1 MRQSFYCLQMD
12 KKSLER
18 SWMKVKNQVKKI
30 CKCFDITTIKFILV
44 GIVNTIVGTGVMF
57 FLYNFCSVNYWI
69 ASASNYIVGSIVSYF
84 LNKYFT
90 FKSTER
96 STRQIVK
103 FIINISVFH
112 SIWCCKTSC
121 SHTFAW
127 SERKGRRQY
136 CNACRNEF
144 VCNFKLFWTEI
155 LCIPKIDFKI

>member
-1 MRQSFYCLQMD
+1 
-12 KKSLER
+12 
-18 SWMKVKNQVKKI
+18 MKVKNQVKKI

-96 STRQIVK
+96 SIRQIVK
-103 FIINISVFH
+103 FIINISVCYFIAYGVARPVVATLLPGAREKAGGNIAMLVGM
-112 SIWCCKTSC
+112 SLFVILNY
-121 SHTFAW
+121 FGQRFYVF
-127 SERKGRRQY
+127 RK
-136 CNACRNEF
+136 
-144 VCNFKLFWTEI
+144 
-155 LCIPKIDFKI
+155 

>member
-1 MRQSFYCLQMD
+1 
-12 KKSLER
+12 
-18 SWMKVKNQVKKI
+18 MKVKNQIKKI

-90 FKSTER
+90 FKNTER

-103 FIINISVFH
+103 FIINIPVCYFIAYGVARPVVVTLLPGAREKAGGNIAMLVGMSLFVILNYFGQRFYVF
-112 SIWCCKTSC
+112 
-121 SHTFAW
+121 
-127 SERKGRRQY
+127 RK
-136 CNACRNEF
+136 
-144 VCNFKLFWTEI
+144 
-155 LCIPKIDFKI
+155 

>member
-1 MRQSFYCLQMD
+1 M
-12 KKSLER
+12 
-18 SWMKVKNQVKKI
+18 KNQVKKI

-96 STRQIVK
+96 SIRQIVK
-103 FIINISVFH
+103 FIINISVCYFIAYGVARPVVATLLPGAREKAGGNIAMLVGM
-112 SIWCCKTSC
+112 SLFVILNY
-121 SHTFAW
+121 FGQRFYVF
-127 SERKGRRQY
+127 RK
-136 CNACRNEF
+136 
-144 VCNFKLFWTEI
+144 
-155 LCIPKIDFKI
+155 

>member
-1 MRQSFYCLQMD
+1 MD

-84 LNKYFT
+84 
-90 FKSTER
+90 
-96 STRQIVK
+96 
-103 FIINISVFH
+103 
-112 SIWCCKTSC
+112 
-121 SHTFAW
+121 
-127 SERKGRRQY
+127 
-136 CNACRNEF
+136 
-144 VCNFKLFWTEI
+144 KLFWTEI

>member
-1 MRQSFYCLQMD
+1 
-12 KKSLER
+12 
-18 SWMKVKNQVKKI
+18 MKVKNQIKKI

-90 FKSTER
+90 FKNTER

-103 FIINISVFH
+103 FIINILVCYFIAYGVARPVVATLLPGAREKAGGNIAMLVGMSLFVILNYFGQRFYVF
-112 SIWCCKTSC
+112 
-121 SHTFAW
+121 
-127 SERKGRRQY
+127 RK
-136 CNACRNEF
+136 
-144 VCNFKLFWTEI
+144 
-155 LCIPKIDFKI
+155 

>member
-1 MRQSFYCLQMD
+1 
-12 KKSLER
+12 
-18 SWMKVKNQVKKI
+18 MKVKNQIKKI

-90 FKSTER
+90 FKNTEH

-103 FIINISVFH
+103 FIINISVCYFIAYGVARPVVETLLPGAREKAGGNIAMLVGM
-112 SIWCCKTSC
+112 SLFVILNY
-121 SHTFAW
+121 FGQRFYVF
-127 SERKGRRQY
+127 RK
-136 CNACRNEF
+136 
-144 VCNFKLFWTEI
+144 
-155 LCIPKIDFKI
+155 

>member
-1 MRQSFYCLQMD
+1 M
-12 KKSLER
+12 
-18 SWMKVKNQVKKI
+18 KNQIKKI

-103 FIINISVFH
+103 LIINISVCYF
-112 SIWCCKTSC
+112 IAYGVAKPVVATLLP
-121 SHTFAW
+121 
-127 SERKGRRQY
+127 EREKGRRQY

>member
-1 MRQSFYCLQMD
+1 M
-12 KKSLER
+12 
-18 SWMKVKNQVKKI
+18 KNQIKKI

-90 FKSTER
+90 FKNTER

-103 FIINISVFH
+103 FIINILVCYFIAYGVARPVVATLLPGAREKAGGNIAMLVGMSLFVILNYFGQRFYVF
-112 SIWCCKTSC
+112 
-121 SHTFAW
+121 
-127 SERKGRRQY
+127 RK
-136 CNACRNEF
+136 
-144 VCNFKLFWTEI
+144 
-155 LCIPKIDFKI
+155 